1 MDPALLMEDDAVVA
15 DDKSPELLSLQRDY
29 TFWIFIKSSN
39 RAADDWKPKPIANFR
54 TVQDFWSIYQHLK
67 RPNQLEAGTM
77 INLVSKTINQLFC
90 LSLLKEFNQLGRMSR
105 MPMVADGK

>member
-15 DDKSPELLSLQRDY
+15 EDSSPELLNLQRDY

-39 RAADDWKPKPIANFR
+39 RAADDWKPKPIANFS

-77 INLVSKTINQLFC
+77 INLVS
-90 LSLLKEFNQLGRMSR
+90 
-105 MPMVADGK
+105 

>member
-1 MDPALLMEDDAVVA
+1 MDPALLMEDDALVTGDA
-15 DDKSPELLSLQRDY
+15 SPELLKLQRDY

-39 RAADDWKPKPIANFR
+39 RAADDWKPKPIANFG

-77 INLVSKTINQLFC
+77 INLVS
-90 LSLLKEFNQLGRMSR
+90 
-105 MPMVADGK
+105 

>member
-15 DDKSPELLSLQRDY
+15 DDSELLHLQREY

-39 RAADDWKPKPIANFR
+39 RAADDWKPKPIANFQS
-54 TVQDFWSIYQHLK
+54 VQDFWSIYQHLK

-77 INLVSKTINQLFC
+77 INLVSF
-90 LSLLKEFNQLGRMSR
+90 
-105 MPMVADGK
+105 